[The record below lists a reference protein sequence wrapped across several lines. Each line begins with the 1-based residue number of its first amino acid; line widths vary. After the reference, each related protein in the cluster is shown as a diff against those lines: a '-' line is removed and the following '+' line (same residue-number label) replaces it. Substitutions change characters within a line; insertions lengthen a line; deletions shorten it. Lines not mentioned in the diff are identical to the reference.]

1 MSVTIVPFGEAHIEP
16 AAALLAARHRQ
27 DRTWV
32 QELPPRFE
40 DPDADGAVL
49 QKICAQGGTEGV
61 AALRDGNLVGFM
73 LGEPVLGVPT
83 ATWAGAMRP
92 RSAEIP
98 YAGFAAESGD
108 GRLYR
113 SMYAALA
120 AEWLNQG
127 ITTHYISI
135 PANRDTAET
144 WSDLGFGRLI
154 EMGVRDTAPS
164 ATTHLTQARDIEVR
178 RATAADQE
186 AIQTLMTEMLRAWS
200 SPPAFIP
207 FLPETTAARRQ
218 FIAEL
223 SADPACP
230 HWLAFAGGRVVS
242 MHVFTEPASAHW
254 NVSTLQSPPR
264 SVYLFLASTMPEERS
279 RGIGA
284 ALLSHTMA
292 WAREAGYARCAAHYV
307 TATRA
312 ATFWRGLGFRP
323 ASHWLSRSIDE
334 RALWAHNPA

>member
-49 QKICAQGGTEGV
+49 QKICAQDGMEGV
-61 AALRDGNLVGFM
+61 AALRDGSLVGFM

-154 EMGVRDTAPS
+154 EMGVRDTEPS

-230 HWLAFAGGRVVS
+230 HWLAFAGGRVVG

-254 NVSTLQSPPR
+254 NVSTLQSPPQ
-264 SVYLFLASTMPEERS
+264 SVYLFLASTLPEERS
-279 RGIGA
+279 RGVGA
-284 ALLSHTMA
+284 ALLAHTMA

-334 RALWAHNPA
+334 RALWAHGPA